1 MKNQLRLPHL
11 PYKETIQTKTT
22 LHLFLQII
30 GKIRLKSTPRK
41 NHWWYITEYI
51 DTRGFTTGPIPYN
64 SGLDQFDITINVL
77 KHQLEVN
84 TSQDEFEFFPLDNQL
99 TVADFYH
106 KLTTLL
112 NKLNISVSI
121 VDVPFDLGIDKSFK
135 DIIEYHHYDSKYV
148 KNLWRTLLWI
158 NNVFQEFSGRFYGK
172 PVRFN
177 CIGIL
182 LI

>member
-64 SGLDQFDITINVL
+64 SGLD
-77 KHQLEVN
+77 
-84 TSQDEFEFFPLDNQL
+84 
-99 TVADFYH
+99 
-106 KLTTLL
+106 
-112 NKLNISVSI
+112 
-121 VDVPFDLGIDKSFK
+121 
-135 DIIEYHHYDSKYV
+135 
-148 KNLWRTLLWI
+148 
-158 NNVFQEFSGRFYGK
+158 
-172 PVRFN
+172 
-177 CIGIL
+177 
-182 LI
+182 